1 MYGNIIYC
9 DMFFQASLLL
19 TTFFSSASAQYALNN
34 SVGSCGDVHC
44 PPDNTPVGAECNVTD
59 KIYEAIGLRSFSTAI
74 TDDNNNLT
82 WTLATHHNQTHSSK
96 TMLTEKS
103 FYLGTPPSLE
113 LDSEN
118 LPYRGCAIFLYE
130 NPVGRNNSWDCEK
143 VVGATCISSLLTQ
156 VNTLLGL
163 SANETETTEESCL
176 RVQRGLNETFPDECS
191 EVTNSTS
198 WPGISAIP
206 LTGKDAPTPPDSTSN
221 ASSNCHPTL
230 PKSNDL
236 SYAFGYNASGLGA
249 GTDIVITTFWS
260 PDGNV
265 EGAVSGTDSQLMC
278 LWINPLTDRSVAT
291 NVGNGEDDEGAAIRP
306 SFSMVSVLIC
316 MGLGL
321 FQFM

>member
-59 KIYEAIGLRSFSTAI
+59 KTYEAIGLRSFSTAI

-198 WPGISAIP
+198 WPGISAIRMC
-206 LTGKDAPTPPDSTSN
+206 S
-221 ASSNCHPTL
+221 
-230 PKSNDL
+230 
-236 SYAFGYNASGLGA
+236 AF
-249 GTDIVITTFWS
+249 
-260 PDGNV
+260 
-265 EGAVSGTDSQLMC
+265 
-278 LWINPLTDRSVAT
+278 
-291 NVGNGEDDEGAAIRP
+291 
-306 SFSMVSVLIC
+306 
-316 MGLGL
+316 
-321 FQFM
+321 

>member
-1 MYGNIIYC
+1 
-9 DMFFQASLLL
+9 MFFQASLLL
-19 TTFFSSASAQYALNN
+19 TTFLSSASAQYALNN

-44 PPDNTPVGAECNVTD
+44 PPDDTPVGAECNVTD
-59 KIYEAIGLRSFSTAI
+59 KTYEAIGLRSFSTAI

-176 RVQRGLNETFPDECS
+176 RVQRGLNETFPDES
-191 EVTNSTS
+191 
-198 WPGISAIP
+198 

-260 PDGNV
+260 PDENV